1 MSCISIR
8 NIKEKKTVDLA
19 KSWPGITIKS
29 WYGVNEIKK
38 QKNKNLRKHSETKTG
53 SEEAT
58 GIVPWRRNKV
68 SEVVQNSTKLRTFAG
83 NAGRTFKVLKK
94 FYSPSGLYNPA
105 CLSKAVESGCGES
118 LPWIPERINEST
130 RPGHAG
136 ISTTTTTTTSGAQA
150 GTVPECTEGYFLGL
164 SLGIH

>member
-94 FYSPSGLYNPA
+94 FTRHLDFIILHAFQRPLNLAAVKVYPGSLNGLMRAPGLDMQGYPPPPPPPPVA
-105 CLSKAVESGCGES
+105 LRRVQS
-118 LPWIPERINEST
+118 LNVQR
-130 RPGHAG
+130 A
-136 ISTTTTTTTSGAQA
+136 IS
-150 GTVPECTEGYFLGL
+150 
-164 SLGIH
+164 